1 MSQSNALVEPTPKN
15 PLVLNALASVQSST
29 DNPKYARHFIGRY
42 ADRANATLANGD
54 IDETEYLTLRAG
66 GDDDYAEMFEETIV
80 DL

>member
-1 MSQSNALVEPTPKN
+1 M
-15 PLVLNALASVQSST
+15 LNALASVQSST

-66 GDDDYAEMFEETIV
+66 GDDDYAEMFEERLWTCSIWVAWTTSIV
-80 DL
+80 LC